1 MCRCDIKKILN
12 YILLQSGLSN
22 DGLNKYLSNFSYQ
35 MGDYIFSLITSLIVG
50 IAVARYLGPEM
61 YGIIAFAT
69 AVYAVS
75 VIIVSLGVDDI
86 IMKDMI
92 HLAEKQGSIQGSA
105 LFIKFAAAFLVY
117 SIIFIYCFIN
127 YSGEK
132 LYSVL
137 IIGSAVLFQP
147 LSVFSCIFLINAQA
161 KYTSL
166 ARMISYTL
174 SSLLK
179 IILIIFKAPVTY
191 FAFAVFIDYAVLYI
205 TVILMYR
212 YKNYTVSGWRIDIS
226 YIKYILKN
234 AVPLFAAVL
243 FYTFY
248 QKVTVIIISSMYSD
262 YTSGIYSAAIRL
274 TEIWYMVPA
283 VLMTAFFPAV
293 VTAKQMCEEEYNKR
307 IKTLFYVTTIP
318 FILMALF
325 AALLSP
331 LIIKILYGE
340 AYIKSSIVLSL
351 TIWSVPFISFYV
363 ISSKCFI
370 LENKVKHLL
379 LRSALSFILIIVLNY
394 ILGGAYYLKG
404 FSIALLISSFF
415 SFFLIDL
422 FFKDTRKLF
431 FIKLSSIFLPCI
443 YILNLLKKGKN
454 YS

>member
-1 MCRCDIKKILN
+1 
-12 YILLQSGLSN
+12 
-22 DGLNKYLSNFSYQ
+22 
-35 MGDYIFSLITSLIVG
+35 MGDYIFSLTASLIVG

-69 AVYAVS
+69 AVYTLL
-75 VIIVSLGVDDI
+75 VIIVSLGIDDI
-86 IMKDMI
+86 IMKDMLQ
-92 HLAEKQGSIQGSA
+92 HEERQGSIQGSA
-105 LFIKFAAAFLVY
+105 LFVKSAVAFLVY
-117 SIIFIYCFIN
+117 GIIFIYFLIN

-137 IIGSAVLFQP
+137 IITGAVLFQP

-191 FAFAVFIDYAVLYI
+191 FAFAVFLDYAVLYL
-205 TVILMYR
+205 TVVLMYK
-212 YKNYTVSGWRIDIS
+212 YKKYTVSGWHIDIS
-226 YIKYILKN
+226 YIKYILKS

-262 YTSGIYSAAIRL
+262 YASGIYSAAARL
-274 TEIWYMVPA
+274 TEIWYLVPA
-283 VLMTAFFPAV
+283 VLMTAFYPAV
-293 VTAKQMCEEEYNKR
+293 VKAKQISEEEYNKR

-318 FILMALF
+318 FILMAFF

-331 LIIKILYGE
+331 FIIKILYGE
-340 AYIKSSIVLSL
+340 KYIESSIVLSL

-379 LRSALSFILIIVLNY
+379 LRSALSFILIIFLGC
-394 ILGGAYYLKG
+394 ILGSFYYLKG
-404 FSIALLISSFF
+404 FSIAVVVSSFI

-422 FFKDTRKLF
+422 FFKDTRELF
-431 FIKLSSIFLPCI
+431 FIKLSSMFLPFT
-443 YILNLLKKGKN
+443 LFFNLLKKDKN
-454 YS
+454 NP

>member
-1 MCRCDIKKILN
+1 
-12 YILLQSGLSN
+12 
-22 DGLNKYLSNFSYQ
+22 
-35 MGDYIFSLITSLIVG
+35 MGDYIFSLTASLIVG

-69 AVYAVS
+69 AVYTLL
-75 VIIVSLGVDDI
+75 VIIVSLGIDDI
-86 IMKDMI
+86 IMKDMLQ
-92 HLAEKQGSIQGSA
+92 HEERQGSIQGSA
-105 LFIKFAAAFLVY
+105 LFVKSAAAFLVY
-117 SIIFIYCFIN
+117 GIVFIYFLIN

-137 IIGSAVLFQP
+137 IITCAVLFQP

-191 FAFAVFIDYAVLYI
+191 FAFAVFIDHAVLYL
-205 TVILMYR
+205 TVILMYK
-212 YKNYTVSGWRIDIS
+212 YKKYTVSGWYIDIS
-226 YIKYILKN
+226 YIKYILKS

-262 YTSGIYSAAIRL
+262 YASGIYSAAARL
-274 TEIWYMVPA
+274 TEIWYLVPA
-283 VLMTAFFPAV
+283 VLMTAFYPAV
-293 VTAKQMCEEEYNKR
+293 VKAKQISEEEYNKR
-307 IKTLFYVTTIP
+307 IKALFYVTTVP
-318 FILMALF
+318 FILMAFF

-331 LIIKILYGE
+331 FIIKILYGE
-340 AYIKSSIVLSL
+340 KYIQSSIVLAL
-351 TIWSVPFISFYV
+351 TIWSVPFISFYI
-363 ISSKCFI
+363 ISSKWFI

-394 ILGGAYYLKG
+394 ILGSMYYLEG
-404 FSIALLISSFF
+404 FSLALLISSFI
-415 SFFLIDL
+415 SFFLTDL
-422 FFKDTRKLF
+422 FFKDTRELF
-431 FIKLSSIFLPCI
+431 FIKLSSMFLPFT
-443 YILNLLKKGKN
+443 YLLNLLKKDKN
-454 YS
+454 YP

>member
-1 MCRCDIKKILN
+1 
-12 YILLQSGLSN
+12 
-22 DGLNKYLSNFSYQ
+22 
-35 MGDYIFSLITSLIVG
+35 MGDYIFSLTASLIVG

-69 AVYAVS
+69 AVYTLL
-75 VIIVSLGVDDI
+75 VIIVSLGIDDI
-86 IMKDMI
+86 IMKDMLQ
-92 HLAEKQGSIQGSA
+92 HEERQGSIQGSA
-105 LFIKFAAAFLVY
+105 LFVKSAAAFLVY
-117 SIIFIYCFIN
+117 GIIFIYFLIN

-137 IIGSAVLFQP
+137 IITGAVLFQP

-161 KYTSL
+161 KYTSI

-191 FAFAVFIDYAVLYI
+191 FAFAVFIDYAVLYL
-205 TVILMYR
+205 TVILMYK
-212 YKNYTVSGWRIDIS
+212 YKKYTVSGWHIDIS
-226 YIKYILKN
+226 YIKYILKS

-262 YTSGIYSAAIRL
+262 YASGIYSAAARL
-274 TEIWYMVPA
+274 TEIWYLVPA
-283 VLMTAFFPAV
+283 VLMTAFYPAV
-293 VTAKQMCEEEYNKR
+293 VKAKQISEEVYNKR
-307 IKTLFYVTTIP
+307 IKTLFYVTTVP
-318 FILMALF
+318 FILMAFF

-331 LIIKILYGE
+331 FIIKILYGE
-340 AYIKSSIVLSL
+340 KYIQSSTVLAL

-379 LRSALSFILIIVLNY
+379 LRSALSFILIIFLSC
-394 ILGGAYYLKG
+394 ILGSFYYLKG
-404 FSIALLISSFF
+404 FSIAVVVSSFI

-422 FFKDTRKLF
+422 FFKDTRELF
-431 FIKLSSIFLPCI
+431 FIKLSSIFLPLTL
-443 YILNLLKKGKN
+443 ILNLLKKDKN
-454 YS
+454 NP

>member
-1 MCRCDIKKILN
+1 
-12 YILLQSGLSN
+12 
-22 DGLNKYLSNFSYQ
+22 
-35 MGDYIFSLITSLIVG
+35 MGDYIFSLTASLIVG

-69 AVYAVS
+69 AVYTVL
-75 VIIVSLGVDDI
+75 VIIVSLGIDDI
-86 IMKDMI
+86 IMKDMLQ
-92 HLAEKQGSIQGSA
+92 HEERQGSIQGSA
-105 LFIKFAAAFLVY
+105 LFVKSAAAFLVY
-117 SIIFIYCFIN
+117 GIIFIYFLIN

-137 IIGSAVLFQP
+137 IITGAVLFQP

-161 KYTSL
+161 KYTSI

-191 FAFAVFIDYAVLYI
+191 FAFAVFIDYAVLYL
-205 TVILMYR
+205 TVILMYK
-212 YKNYTVSGWRIDIS
+212 YKKYTVSGWHIDIS
-226 YIKYILKN
+226 YIKYILKS

-262 YTSGIYSAAIRL
+262 YASGIYSVAARL
-274 TEIWYMVPA
+274 TEIWYLVPA
-283 VLMTAFFPAV
+283 VLMTAFYPAV
-293 VTAKQMCEEEYNKR
+293 VKAKQISEEEYNKR
-307 IKTLFYVTTIP
+307 IKTLFYVTTVP
-318 FILMALF
+318 FILMAFF

-331 LIIKILYGE
+331 FIIKILYGE
-340 AYIKSSIVLSL
+340 KYIQSSIVLAL

-379 LRSALSFILIIVLNY
+379 VRSALSFILIIFLSC
-394 ILGGAYYLKG
+394 ILGSFYYLKG
-404 FSIALLISSFF
+404 FSIAVVVSSFI

-422 FFKDTRKLF
+422 FFKDTRELF
-431 FIKLSSIFLPCI
+431 FIKLSSIFLPFTLL
-443 YILNLLKKGKN
+443 LNLLKKDKN
-454 YS
+454 NP

>member
-1 MCRCDIKKILN
+1 
-12 YILLQSGLSN
+12 
-22 DGLNKYLSNFSYQ
+22 
-35 MGDYIFSLITSLIVG
+35 MGDYIFSLTASLIVG

-69 AVYAVS
+69 AVYTLL
-75 VIIVSLGVDDI
+75 VIIVSLGIDDI
-86 IMKDMI
+86 IMKDMMQ
-92 HLAEKQGSIQGSA
+92 HEEKQGSIQGSA
-105 LFIKFAAAFLVY
+105 LFVKSAAAFLVY
-117 SIIFIYCFIN
+117 GIVFIYFLIN

-137 IIGSAVLFQP
+137 IITGAVLFQP

-191 FAFAVFIDYAVLYI
+191 FAFAVFIDYAVLYL
-205 TVILMYR
+205 TVILMYK
-212 YKNYTVSGWRIDIS
+212 YKKYTVSGWYMDIS
-226 YIKYILKN
+226 YIKYILKS

-262 YTSGIYSAAIRL
+262 YASGIYSAAARL
-274 TEIWYMVPA
+274 TEIWYLVPA
-283 VLMTAFFPAV
+283 VLMTAFYPAV
-293 VTAKQMCEEEYNKR
+293 VKAKQISEEEYNKR
-307 IKTLFYVTTIP
+307 IKALFYVTTIP
-318 FILMALF
+318 FILMAFF
-325 AALLSP
+325 AAVLSP

-340 AYIKSSIVLSL
+340 KYIESSIVLSL
-351 TIWSVPFISFYV
+351 TIWSVPFISFYI
-363 ISSKCFI
+363 ISSKWFI

-394 ILGGAYYLKG
+394 ILGSMYYLEG
-404 FSIALLISSFF
+404 FSLALLISSFI
-415 SFFLIDL
+415 SFFLTDL
-422 FFKDTRKLF
+422 FFKDTRELF
-431 FIKLSSIFLPCI
+431 FIKLSSMFLPFT
-443 YILNLLKKGKN
+443 YLLNLLKKDKN
-454 YS
+454 YP

>member
-1 MCRCDIKKILN
+1 
-12 YILLQSGLSN
+12 
-22 DGLNKYLSNFSYQ
+22 
-35 MGDYIFSLITSLIVG
+35 MGDYIFSLTASLIVG

-69 AVYAVS
+69 AVYTLL
-75 VIIVSLGVDDI
+75 VIIVSLGIDDI
-86 IMKDMI
+86 IMKDMLQ
-92 HLAEKQGSIQGSA
+92 HEERQGSIQGSA
-105 LFIKFAAAFLVY
+105 LFVKSAAAFLVY
-117 SIIFIYCFIN
+117 GIIFIYFLIN

-137 IIGSAVLFQP
+137 IITGAVLFQP

-161 KYTSL
+161 KYTSI

-191 FAFAVFIDYAVLYI
+191 FAFAVFIDYAVLYL
-205 TVILMYR
+205 TVILMYK
-212 YKNYTVSGWRIDIS
+212 YKKYTVSGWYMDIS
-226 YIKYILKN
+226 YIKYILKS

-248 QKVTVIIISSMYSD
+248 QKITVIIISSMYSD
-262 YTSGIYSAAIRL
+262 YASGIYSAAARL
-274 TEIWYMVPA
+274 TEIWYLVPA
-283 VLMTAFFPAV
+283 VLMTAFYPAV
-293 VTAKQMCEEEYNKR
+293 VKAKQISEEEYNKR

-318 FILMALF
+318 FILMAFF

-331 LIIKILYGE
+331 FIIKILYG
-340 AYIKSSIVLSL
+340 VLAL

-379 LRSALSFILIIVLNY
+379 LRSALSFILIIILNY
-394 ILGGAYYLKG
+394 VLGSIYYLEG
-404 FSIALLISSFF
+404 FSLALLISSFI
-415 SFFLIDL
+415 SFFLADL
-422 FFKDTRKLF
+422 FFKDTRELF
-431 FIKLSSIFLPCI
+431 FIKLLSIFLPFT
-443 YILNLLKKGKN
+443 YFLNLLKKDKN
-454 YS
+454 YP

>member
-1 MCRCDIKKILN
+1 
-12 YILLQSGLSN
+12 
-22 DGLNKYLSNFSYQ
+22 
-35 MGDYIFSLITSLIVG
+35 MGDYIFSLTASLIVG

-69 AVYAVS
+69 AVYTLL
-75 VIIVSLGVDDI
+75 VIIVSLGIDDI
-86 IMKDMI
+86 IMKDM
-92 HLAEKQGSIQGSA
+92 LQYEERQGSIQGSA
-105 LFIKFAAAFLVY
+105 LFVKSAAAFLVY
-117 SIIFIYCFIN
+117 GIVFIYFLIN

-137 IIGSAVLFQP
+137 IITGAVLFQP

-191 FAFAVFIDYAVLYI
+191 FAFAVFIDYAVLYL
-205 TVILMYR
+205 TVILMYK
-212 YKNYTVSGWRIDIS
+212 YKKYTVSGWHIDIS
-226 YIKYILKN
+226 YIKYILKS

-262 YTSGIYSAAIRL
+262 YASGIYSAAARL
-274 TEIWYMVPA
+274 TEIWYLVPA
-283 VLMTAFFPAV
+283 VLMTAFYPAV
-293 VTAKQMCEEEYNKR
+293 VKAKQISEEEYNKR

-318 FILMALF
+318 FILMAFF

-331 LIIKILYGE
+331 FIIKILYGE
-340 AYIKSSIVLSL
+340 KYIESSIVLSL

-379 LRSALSFILIIVLNY
+379 LRSALSFILIIFLGC
-394 ILGGAYYLKG
+394 ILGSFYYLKG
-404 FSIALLISSFF
+404 FSIAVVVSSFI

-422 FFKDTRKLF
+422 FFKDTRELF
-431 FIKLSSIFLPCI
+431 FIKLSSMFLPFT
-443 YILNLLKKGKN
+443 LFFNLLKKDKN
-454 YS
+454 NP

>member
-1 MCRCDIKKILN
+1 
-12 YILLQSGLSN
+12 
-22 DGLNKYLSNFSYQ
+22 
-35 MGDYIFSLITSLIVG
+35 MGDYIFSLTASLIVG

-69 AVYAVS
+69 AVYTLL
-75 VIIVSLGVDDI
+75 VIIVSLGIDDI
-86 IMKDMI
+86 IMKDMLQ
-92 HLAEKQGSIQGSA
+92 HEERQGSIQGSA
-105 LFIKFAAAFLVY
+105 LFVKSAAAFLVY
-117 SIIFIYCFIN
+117 GIIFIYFLIN

-137 IIGSAVLFQP
+137 IITGAVLFQP

-161 KYTSL
+161 KYTSI

-191 FAFAVFIDYAVLYI
+191 FAFAVFIDYAVLYL
-205 TVILMYR
+205 TVILMYK
-212 YKNYTVSGWRIDIS
+212 YKQYTVSGWHIDIS
-226 YIKYILKN
+226 YIKYILKS

-262 YTSGIYSAAIRL
+262 YASGIYSAAARL
-274 TEIWYMVPA
+274 TEIWYLVPA
-283 VLMTAFFPAV
+283 VLMTAFYPAV
-293 VTAKQMCEEEYNKR
+293 VKAKQISEEEYNKR
-307 IKTLFYVTTIP
+307 IKALFYVTTIP
-318 FILMALF
+318 FILMAFF

-331 LIIKILYGE
+331 FIIKILYGE
-340 AYIKSSIVLSL
+340 KYIESSIVLAL

-379 LRSALSFILIIVLNY
+379 LRSALSFILIIILNY
-394 ILGGAYYLKG
+394 VLGSIYYLEG
-404 FSIALLISSFF
+404 FSLALLISSFI
-415 SFFLIDL
+415 SFFLADL
-422 FFKDTRKLF
+422 FFKDTRELF
-431 FIKLSSIFLPCI
+431 FIKLLSIFLPFTLL
-443 YILNLLKKGKN
+443 LNLLKKDKN
-454 YS
+454 YP

>member
-1 MCRCDIKKILN
+1 
-12 YILLQSGLSN
+12 
-22 DGLNKYLSNFSYQ
+22 
-35 MGDYIFSLITSLIVG
+35 MGDYIFSLTASLIVG

-69 AVYAVS
+69 AVYALL
-75 VIIVSLGVDDI
+75 VIIVSLGIDDI
-86 IMKDMI
+86 IMKDMLQ
-92 HLAEKQGSIQGSA
+92 HEERQGSIQGSA
-105 LFIKFAAAFLVY
+105 LFVKSAAAFLVY
-117 SIIFIYCFIN
+117 GIIFIYFLIN

-137 IIGSAVLFQP
+137 IITGAVLFQP

-161 KYTSL
+161 KYTSI

-191 FAFAVFIDYAVLYI
+191 FAFAVFIDYAVLYL
-205 TVILMYR
+205 TVILMYK
-212 YKNYTVSGWRIDIS
+212 YKKYTVSGWHIDIS
-226 YIKYILKN
+226 YIKYILKS

-262 YTSGIYSAAIRL
+262 YASGIYSAAARL
-274 TEIWYMVPA
+274 TEIWYLVPA
-283 VLMTAFFPAV
+283 VLMTAFYPAV
-293 VTAKQMCEEEYNKR
+293 VKAKQISEEEYNKR
-307 IKTLFYVTTIP
+307 IKTLFYVTTVP
-318 FILMALF
+318 FILMAFF

-331 LIIKILYGE
+331 FIIKILYGE
-340 AYIKSSIVLSL
+340 KYIQSSIVLAL

-379 LRSALSFILIIVLNY
+379 LRSALSFILIIILNY
-394 ILGGAYYLKG
+394 VLGSIYYLEG
-404 FSIALLISSFF
+404 FSLALLISSFI
-415 SFFLIDL
+415 SFFLADL
-422 FFKDTRKLF
+422 FFKDTRELF
-431 FIKLSSIFLPCI
+431 FIKLSSIFLPFTLL
-443 YILNLLKKGKN
+443 LNLLKKDKN
-454 YS
+454 YP

>member
-1 MCRCDIKKILN
+1 
-12 YILLQSGLSN
+12 
-22 DGLNKYLSNFSYQ
+22 
-35 MGDYIFSLITSLIVG
+35 MGDYIFSLTASLIVG

-69 AVYAVS
+69 AVYTLL
-75 VIIVSLGVDDI
+75 VIIVSLGIDDI
-86 IMKDMI
+86 IMKDM
-92 HLAEKQGSIQGSA
+92 LQYEERQGSIQGSA
-105 LFIKFAAAFLVY
+105 LFVKSAAAFLVY
-117 SIIFIYCFIN
+117 GIIFIYFLIN

-137 IIGSAVLFQP
+137 IITGAVLFQP

-161 KYTSL
+161 KYTSI

-191 FAFAVFIDYAVLYI
+191 FAFAVFIDYAVLYL
-205 TVILMYR
+205 TVILMYK
-212 YKNYTVSGWRIDIS
+212 YKKYTVSGWHIDIS
-226 YIKYILKN
+226 YIKYILKS

-262 YTSGIYSAAIRL
+262 YASGIYSAAARL
-274 TEIWYMVPA
+274 TEIWYLVPA
-283 VLMTAFFPAV
+283 VLMTAFYPAV
-293 VTAKQMCEEEYNKR
+293 VKAKQISEEKYNKR
-307 IKTLFYVTTIP
+307 IKTLFYVTIVP
-318 FILMALF
+318 FILMAFF

-331 LIIKILYGE
+331 FIIKILYGE
-340 AYIKSSIVLSL
+340 KYIQSSIVLAL

-379 LRSALSFILIIVLNY
+379 VRSALSFILIIFLSC
-394 ILGGAYYLKG
+394 ILGSFYYLKG
-404 FSIALLISSFF
+404 FSIAVVVSSFI

-422 FFKDTRKLF
+422 FFKDTRELF
-431 FIKLSSIFLPCI
+431 FIKLSSIFLPFTLL
-443 YILNLLKKGKN
+443 LNLLKKDKN
-454 YS
+454 NP

>member
-1 MCRCDIKKILN
+1 
-12 YILLQSGLSN
+12 
-22 DGLNKYLSNFSYQ
+22 
-35 MGDYIFSLITSLIVG
+35 MGDYIFSLTASLIVG

-69 AVYAVS
+69 AVYTLL
-75 VIIVSLGVDDI
+75 VIIVSLGIDDI
-86 IMKDMI
+86 IMKDMLQ
-92 HLAEKQGSIQGSA
+92 HEERQGSIQGSA
-105 LFIKFAAAFLVY
+105 LFVKSAAAFLVY
-117 SIIFIYCFIN
+117 GIIFIYFLIN

-137 IIGSAVLFQP
+137 IITGAVLFQP

-161 KYTSL
+161 KYTSI

-191 FAFAVFIDYAVLYI
+191 FAFAVFIDYAVLYL
-205 TVILMYR
+205 TVILMYK
-212 YKNYTVSGWRIDIS
+212 YKKYTVSGWHIDIS
-226 YIKYILKN
+226 YIKYILKS

-262 YTSGIYSAAIRL
+262 YASGIYSAAARL
-274 TEIWYMVPA
+274 TEIWYLVPA
-283 VLMTAFFPAV
+283 VLMTAFYPAV
-293 VTAKQMCEEEYNKR
+293 VKAKQISEEEYNKR

-318 FILMALF
+318 FILMAFF

-331 LIIKILYGE
+331 FIIKILYGE
-340 AYIKSSIVLSL
+340 KYIQSSIVLAL

-379 LRSALSFILIIVLNY
+379 LRSVLSFILIIFLSC
-394 ILGGAYYLKG
+394 ILGSFYYLKG
-404 FSIALLISSFF
+404 FSIAVVVSSFI

-422 FFKDTRKLF
+422 FFKDTRELF
-431 FIKLSSIFLPCI
+431 FIKLSSIFLPFTLL
-443 YILNLLKKGKN
+443 LNLLKKDKN
-454 YS
+454 NP

>member
-1 MCRCDIKKILN
+1 
-12 YILLQSGLSN
+12 
-22 DGLNKYLSNFSYQ
+22 
-35 MGDYIFSLITSLIVG
+35 MGDYIFSLTASLIVG

-69 AVYAVS
+69 AVYAIS
-75 VIIVSLGVDDI
+75 VIIVSLGIDDI
-86 IMKDMI
+86 IMKDMLQ
-92 HLAEKQGSIQGSA
+92 HAEKQGSIQGSA

-117 SIIFIYCFIN
+117 AVIFIYCIIN

-137 IIGSAVLFQP
+137 IIAGAVLFQP

-166 ARMISYTL
+166 ARMASYTL

-179 IILIIFKAPVTY
+179 IVLIILKAPVTY
-191 FAFAVFIDYAVLYI
+191 FAFAVFIDYAVLYL
-205 TVILMYR
+205 TVILMYK
-212 YKNYTVSGWRIDIS
+212 YKNYTVAGWHIDIS
-226 YIKYILKN
+226 YIKHILKS

-248 QKVTVIIISSMYSD
+248 QKITIIIISSMYSD

-283 VLMTAFFPAV
+283 VLMTAFYPAV
-293 VTAKQMCEEEYNKR
+293 VKAKQISEEEYNKR

-318 FILMALF
+318 FILMAF
-325 AALLSP
+325 CAAILSP

-340 AYIKSSIVLSL
+340 KYIESCVVLAV
-351 TIWSVPFISFYV
+351 TVWSVPFISFYI
-363 ISSKCFI
+363 ISSKWFI

-379 LRSALSFILIIVLNY
+379 LRSVLSFILIIILNY
-394 ILGGAYYLKG
+394 ILGSKYYLKG
-404 FSIALLISSFF
+404 FSLALLISSFI
-415 SFFLIDL
+415 SFFLTDL
-422 FFKDTRKLF
+422 FFKDTRNLF
-431 FIKLSSIFLPCI
+431 FIKLSSMFLPFT
-443 YILNLLKKGKN
+443 YLLNLLKKDKN
-454 YS
+454 YP

>member
-1 MCRCDIKKILN
+1 
-12 YILLQSGLSN
+12 
-22 DGLNKYLSNFSYQ
+22 
-35 MGDYIFSLITSLIVG
+35 MGDYIFSLTASLIVG

-69 AVYAVS
+69 AVYTLL
-75 VIIVSLGVDDI
+75 VIIVSLGIDDI
-86 IMKDMI
+86 IMKDMLQ
-92 HLAEKQGSIQGSA
+92 HEERQGSIQGSA
-105 LFIKFAAAFLVY
+105 LFVKSAAAFLVY
-117 SIIFIYCFIN
+117 GIIFIYFLIN

-137 IIGSAVLFQP
+137 IITGAVLFQP

-161 KYTSL
+161 KYTSI

-191 FAFAVFIDYAVLYI
+191 FAFAVFIDYAVLYL
-205 TVILMYR
+205 TVILMYK
-212 YKNYTVSGWRIDIS
+212 YKKYTVSGWYMDIS
-226 YIKYILKN
+226 YIKYILKS

-248 QKVTVIIISSMYSD
+248 QKITVIIISSMYSD
-262 YTSGIYSAAIRL
+262 YASGIYSAAARL
-274 TEIWYMVPA
+274 TEIWYLVPA
-283 VLMTAFFPAV
+283 VLMTAFYPAV
-293 VTAKQMCEEEYNKR
+293 VKAKQISEEEYNKR

-318 FILMALF
+318 FILMAFF

-331 LIIKILYGE
+331 FIIKILYGE
-340 AYIKSSIVLSL
+340 KYIQSSIVLAL

-379 LRSALSFILIIVLNY
+379 LRSALSFILIIILNY
-394 ILGGAYYLKG
+394 VLGSIYYLEG
-404 FSIALLISSFF
+404 FSLALLISSFI
-415 SFFLIDL
+415 SFFLADL
-422 FFKDTRKLF
+422 FFKDTRELF
-431 FIKLSSIFLPCI
+431 FIKLLSIFLPFT
-443 YILNLLKKGKN
+443 YFLNLLKKDKN
-454 YS
+454 YP

>member
-1 MCRCDIKKILN
+1 
-12 YILLQSGLSN
+12 
-22 DGLNKYLSNFSYQ
+22 
-35 MGDYIFSLITSLIVG
+35 MGDYIFSLTASLIVG

-69 AVYAVS
+69 AVYTLL
-75 VIIVSLGVDDI
+75 VIIVSLGIDDI
-86 IMKDMI
+86 IMKDM
-92 HLAEKQGSIQGSA
+92 LQYEEKQGSIQGSA
-105 LFIKFAAAFLVY
+105 LFVKSAAALLVY
-117 SIIFIYCFIN
+117 SIIFIYFLIN

-137 IIGSAVLFQP
+137 IITGAVLFQP

-161 KYTSL
+161 KYTSI

-191 FAFAVFIDYAVLYI
+191 FAFAVFIDYAVLYL
-205 TVILMYR
+205 TVILMYK
-212 YKNYTVSGWRIDIS
+212 YKKYTVSGWHIDIS
-226 YIKYILKN
+226 YIKYILKS

-262 YTSGIYSAAIRL
+262 YASGIYSAAARL
-274 TEIWYMVPA
+274 TEIWYLVPA
-283 VLMTAFFPAV
+283 VLMTAFYPAV
-293 VTAKQMCEEEYNKR
+293 VKAKQISEEEYNKR
-307 IKTLFYVTTIP
+307 IKALFYVTTVP
-318 FILMALF
+318 FILMAFF

-331 LIIKILYGE
+331 FIIKILYGE
-340 AYIKSSIVLSL
+340 KYIQSSTVLAL

-379 LRSALSFILIIVLNY
+379 LRSALSFILIIFLGC
-394 ILGGAYYLKG
+394 ILGSFYYLKG
-404 FSIALLISSFF
+404 FSIAVVVSSFI

-422 FFKDTRKLF
+422 FFKDTRELF
-431 FIKLSSIFLPCI
+431 FIKLSSIFLPLTL
-443 YILNLLKKGKN
+443 ILNLLKKDKN
-454 YS
+454 NP

>member
-1 MCRCDIKKILN
+1 
-12 YILLQSGLSN
+12 
-22 DGLNKYLSNFSYQ
+22 
-35 MGDYIFSLITSLIVG
+35 MGDYIFSLTASLIVG

-69 AVYAVS
+69 AVYTLL
-75 VIIVSLGVDDI
+75 VIIVSLGIDDI
-86 IMKDMI
+86 IMKDMLQ
-92 HLAEKQGSIQGSA
+92 HEERQGSIQGSA
-105 LFIKFAAAFLVY
+105 LFVKSAAAFLVY
-117 SIIFIYCFIN
+117 GIIFIYFLIN

-137 IIGSAVLFQP
+137 IITGAVLFQP

-161 KYTSL
+161 KYTSI

-191 FAFAVFIDYAVLYI
+191 FAFAVFIDYAVLYL
-205 TVILMYR
+205 TVVLMYK
-212 YKNYTVSGWRIDIS
+212 YKKYTVSGWHIDIS
-226 YIKYILKN
+226 YIKYILKS

-262 YTSGIYSAAIRL
+262 YASGIYSAAARL
-274 TEIWYMVPA
+274 TEIWYLVPA
-283 VLMTAFFPAV
+283 VLMTAFYPAV
-293 VTAKQMCEEEYNKR
+293 VKAKQISEEEYNKR

-318 FILMALF
+318 FILMAFF

-331 LIIKILYGE
+331 FIIKILYGE
-340 AYIKSSIVLSL
+340 KYIESSIVLSL

-379 LRSALSFILIIVLNY
+379 LRSALSFILIIFLGC
-394 ILGGAYYLKG
+394 ILGSFYYLKG
-404 FSIALLISSFF
+404 FSIAVVVSSFI

-422 FFKDTRKLF
+422 FFKDTRELF
-431 FIKLSSIFLPCI
+431 FIKLSSMFLPFT
-443 YILNLLKKGKN
+443 LFFNLLKKDKN
-454 YS
+454 NP

>member
-1 MCRCDIKKILN
+1 
-12 YILLQSGLSN
+12 
-22 DGLNKYLSNFSYQ
+22 
-35 MGDYIFSLITSLIVG
+35 MGDYIFSLTASLIVG

-69 AVYAVS
+69 AVYTLL
-75 VIIVSLGVDDI
+75 VIIVSLGIDDI
-86 IMKDMI
+86 IMKDM
-92 HLAEKQGSIQGSA
+92 LQYEEKQGSIQGSA
-105 LFIKFAAAFLVY
+105 LFVKSAAAFLVY
-117 SIIFIYCFIN
+117 GIIFIYFLIN

-137 IIGSAVLFQP
+137 IITGAVLFQP

-161 KYTSL
+161 KYTSI

-191 FAFAVFIDYAVLYI
+191 FAFAVFIDYAVLYL
-205 TVILMYR
+205 TVILMYK
-212 YKNYTVSGWRIDIS
+212 YKKYTVSGWHIDIS
-226 YIKYILKN
+226 YIKYILKS

-262 YTSGIYSAAIRL
+262 YASGIYSAAARL
-274 TEIWYMVPA
+274 TEIWYLVPA
-283 VLMTAFFPAV
+283 VLMTAFYPAV
-293 VTAKQMCEEEYNKR
+293 VKAKQISEEEYNKR
-307 IKTLFYVTTIP
+307 IKTLFYVTTVP
-318 FILMALF
+318 FILMAFF

-331 LIIKILYGE
+331 FIIKILYGE
-340 AYIKSSIVLSL
+340 KYIQSSTVLAL

-379 LRSALSFILIIVLNY
+379 LRSALSFILIIFLGC
-394 ILGGAYYLKG
+394 ILGSFYYLKG
-404 FSIALLISSFF
+404 FSIAVVVSSFI

-422 FFKDTRKLF
+422 FFKDTRELF
-431 FIKLSSIFLPCI
+431 FIKLSSIFLPFTLL
-443 YILNLLKKGKN
+443 LNLLKKDKN
-454 YS
+454 NP

>member
-1 MCRCDIKKILN
+1 
-12 YILLQSGLSN
+12 
-22 DGLNKYLSNFSYQ
+22 
-35 MGDYIFSLITSLIVG
+35 MGDYIFSLTASLIVG

-69 AVYAVS
+69 AVYTLL
-75 VIIVSLGVDDI
+75 VIIVSLGIDDI
-86 IMKDMI
+86 IMKDM
-92 HLAEKQGSIQGSA
+92 LQYEERQGSIQGSA
-105 LFIKFAAAFLVY
+105 LFVKSAAAFLVY
-117 SIIFIYCFIN
+117 GIIFIYFLIN

-137 IIGSAVLFQP
+137 IITGAVLFQP

-161 KYTSL
+161 KYTSI

-191 FAFAVFIDYAVLYI
+191 FAFAVFIDYAVLYL
-205 TVILMYR
+205 TVILMYK
-212 YKNYTVSGWRIDIS
+212 YKKYTVSGWHIDIS
-226 YIKYILKN
+226 YIKYILKS

-262 YTSGIYSAAIRL
+262 YASGIYSAAARL
-274 TEIWYMVPA
+274 TEIWYLVPA
-283 VLMTAFFPAV
+283 VLMTAFYPAV
-293 VTAKQMCEEEYNKR
+293 VKAKQISEEEYNKR

-318 FILMALF
+318 FILMAFF

-331 LIIKILYGE
+331 FIIKILYGE
-340 AYIKSSIVLSL
+340 KYIQSSIVLAL

-379 LRSALSFILIIVLNY
+379 LRSVLSFILIIFLSC
-394 ILGGAYYLKG
+394 ILGSFYYLKG
-404 FSIALLISSFF
+404 FSIAVVVSSFI

-422 FFKDTRKLF
+422 FFKDTRELF
-431 FIKLSSIFLPCI
+431 FIKLSSIFLPFTLL
-443 YILNLLKKGKN
+443 LNLLKKDKN
-454 YS
+454 NP

>member
-1 MCRCDIKKILN
+1 
-12 YILLQSGLSN
+12 
-22 DGLNKYLSNFSYQ
+22 
-35 MGDYIFSLITSLIVG
+35 MGDYIFSLTASLIVG

-69 AVYAVS
+69 AVYTVL
-75 VIIVSLGVDDI
+75 VIIVSLGIDDI
-86 IMKDMI
+86 IMKDM
-92 HLAEKQGSIQGSA
+92 LQYEERQGSIQGSA
-105 LFIKFAAAFLVY
+105 LFVKSAAAFLVY
-117 SIIFIYCFIN
+117 GIIFIYFLIN

-137 IIGSAVLFQP
+137 IITGAVLFQP

-161 KYTSL
+161 KYTSI

-191 FAFAVFIDYAVLYI
+191 FAFAVFIDYAVLYL
-205 TVILMYR
+205 TVILMYK
-212 YKNYTVSGWRIDIS
+212 YKKYTVSGWHIDIS
-226 YIKYILKN
+226 YIKYILKS

-262 YTSGIYSAAIRL
+262 YASGIYSAAARL
-274 TEIWYMVPA
+274 TEIWYLVPA
-283 VLMTAFFPAV
+283 VLMTAFYPAV
-293 VTAKQMCEEEYNKR
+293 VKAKQISEEEYNKR

-318 FILMALF
+318 FILMAFF

-331 LIIKILYGE
+331 FIIKILYGE
-340 AYIKSSIVLSL
+340 KYIQSSIVLAL

-379 LRSALSFILIIVLNY
+379 LRSALSFILIIILNY
-394 ILGGAYYLKG
+394 VLGSIYYLEG
-404 FSIALLISSFF
+404 FSLALLISSFI
-415 SFFLIDL
+415 SFFLADL
-422 FFKDTRKLF
+422 FFKDTRELF
-431 FIKLSSIFLPCI
+431 FIKLLSIFLPFT
-443 YILNLLKKGKN
+443 YFLNLLKKDKN
-454 YS
+454 YP

>member
-1 MCRCDIKKILN
+1 
-12 YILLQSGLSN
+12 
-22 DGLNKYLSNFSYQ
+22 
-35 MGDYIFSLITSLIVG
+35 MGDYIFSLTASLIVG

-69 AVYAVS
+69 AVYTLL
-75 VIIVSLGVDDI
+75 VIIVSLGIDDI
-86 IMKDMI
+86 IMKDMLQ
-92 HLAEKQGSIQGSA
+92 HEERQGSIQGSA
-105 LFIKFAAAFLVY
+105 LFVKSAAAFLVY
-117 SIIFIYCFIN
+117 GIIFIYFLIN

-137 IIGSAVLFQP
+137 IITGAVLFQP

-161 KYTSL
+161 KYTSI

-191 FAFAVFIDYAVLYI
+191 FAFAVFIDYAVLYL
-205 TVILMYR
+205 TVILMYK
-212 YKNYTVSGWRIDIS
+212 YKKYTVSGWHIDIS
-226 YIKYILKN
+226 YIKYILKS

-262 YTSGIYSAAIRL
+262 YASGIYSAAARL
-274 TEIWYMVPA
+274 TEIWYLVPA
-283 VLMTAFFPAV
+283 VLMTAFYPAV
-293 VTAKQMCEEEYNKR
+293 VKAKQISEEEYNKR

-318 FILMALF
+318 FILMAFF

-331 LIIKILYGE
+331 FIIKILYGE
-340 AYIKSSIVLSL
+340 KYIQSSIVLTL

-379 LRSALSFILIIVLNY
+379 LRSALSFILIIFLSC
-394 ILGGAYYLKG
+394 ILGSFYYLKG
-404 FSIALLISSFF
+404 FSIAVVVSSFI

-422 FFKDTRKLF
+422 FFKDTRELF
-431 FIKLSSIFLPCI
+431 FIKLSSIFLPFTLL
-443 YILNLLKKGKN
+443 LNLLKKDKN
-454 YS
+454 NP

>member
-1 MCRCDIKKILN
+1 
-12 YILLQSGLSN
+12 
-22 DGLNKYLSNFSYQ
+22 
-35 MGDYIFSLITSLIVG
+35 MGDYIFSLTASLIVG

-69 AVYAVS
+69 AVYTLL
-75 VIIVSLGVDDI
+75 VIIVSLGIDDI
-86 IMKDMI
+86 IMKDMLQ
-92 HLAEKQGSIQGSA
+92 HEERQGSIQGSA
-105 LFIKFAAAFLVY
+105 LFVKSAAAFLVY
-117 SIIFIYCFIN
+117 GIIFIYFLIN

-137 IIGSAVLFQP
+137 IITGAVLFQP

-161 KYTSL
+161 KYTSI

-191 FAFAVFIDYAVLYI
+191 FAFAVFIDYAVLYL
-205 TVILMYR
+205 TVILMYK
-212 YKNYTVSGWRIDIS
+212 YKKYTVSGWHIDIS
-226 YIKYILKN
+226 YIKYILKS

-262 YTSGIYSAAIRL
+262 YASGIYSAAARL
-274 TEIWYMVPA
+274 TEIWYLVPA
-283 VLMTAFFPAV
+283 VLMTAFYPAV
-293 VTAKQMCEEEYNKR
+293 VKAKQISEEEYNKR

-318 FILMALF
+318 FILMAFF

-331 LIIKILYGE
+331 FIIKILYGE
-340 AYIKSSIVLSL
+340 KYIQSSIVLAL

-363 ISSKCFI
+363 ISIKCFI

-379 LRSALSFILIIVLNY
+379 LRSALSFILIIFLGC
-394 ILGGAYYLKG
+394 ILGSFYYLKG
-404 FSIALLISSFF
+404 FSIAVVVSSFI

-422 FFKDTRKLF
+422 FFKDTRELF
-431 FIKLSSIFLPCI
+431 FIKLSSIFLLFTLL
-443 YILNLLKKGKN
+443 LNLLKKDKN
-454 YS
+454 NP

>member
-1 MCRCDIKKILN
+1 
-12 YILLQSGLSN
+12 
-22 DGLNKYLSNFSYQ
+22 
-35 MGDYIFSLITSLIVG
+35 MGDYIFSLTASLIVG

-69 AVYAVS
+69 AVYTVL
-75 VIIVSLGVDDI
+75 VIIVSLGIDDI
-86 IMKDMI
+86 IMKDM
-92 HLAEKQGSIQGSA
+92 LQYEERQGSIQGSA
-105 LFIKFAAAFLVY
+105 LFVKSAAAFLVY
-117 SIIFIYCFIN
+117 GIIFIYFLIN

-137 IIGSAVLFQP
+137 IITGAVLFQP

-161 KYTSL
+161 KYTSI

-191 FAFAVFIDYAVLYI
+191 FAFAVFIDYAVLYL
-205 TVILMYR
+205 TVILMYK
-212 YKNYTVSGWRIDIS
+212 YKKYTVSGWHIDIS
-226 YIKYILKN
+226 YIKYILKS

-262 YTSGIYSAAIRL
+262 YASGIYSAAARL
-274 TEIWYMVPA
+274 TEIWYLVPA
-283 VLMTAFFPAV
+283 VLMTAFYPAV
-293 VTAKQMCEEEYNKR
+293 VKAKQISEEEYNKR

-318 FILMALF
+318 FILMAFF

-331 LIIKILYGE
+331 FIIKILYGE
-340 AYIKSSIVLSL
+340 KYIQSSIVLAL

-379 LRSALSFILIIVLNY
+379 LRSALSFILIIILNY
-394 ILGGAYYLKG
+394 VLGSIYYLEG
-404 FSIALLISSFF
+404 FSLALLISSFI
-415 SFFLIDL
+415 SFFLADL
-422 FFKDTRKLF
+422 FFKDTRELF
-431 FIKLSSIFLPCI
+431 FIKLLSIFLLFT
-443 YILNLLKKGKN
+443 YFLNLLKKDKN
-454 YS
+454 YP

>member
-1 MCRCDIKKILN
+1 
-12 YILLQSGLSN
+12 
-22 DGLNKYLSNFSYQ
+22 
-35 MGDYIFSLITSLIVG
+35 MGDYIFSLTASLIVG

-69 AVYAVS
+69 AVYTLL
-75 VIIVSLGVDDI
+75 VIIVSLGIDDI
-86 IMKDMI
+86 IMKDMLQ
-92 HLAEKQGSIQGSA
+92 HEERQGSIQGSA
-105 LFIKFAAAFLVY
+105 LFVKSAAAFLVY
-117 SIIFIYCFIN
+117 GIIFIYFLIN

-137 IIGSAVLFQP
+137 IITGAVLFQP

-161 KYTSL
+161 KYTSI

-191 FAFAVFIDYAVLYI
+191 FAFAVFIDYAVLYL
-205 TVILMYR
+205 TVILMYK
-212 YKNYTVSGWRIDIS
+212 YKKYTVSGWHIDIS
-226 YIKYILKN
+226 YIKYILKS

-262 YTSGIYSAAIRL
+262 YASGIYSVAARL
-274 TEIWYMVPA
+274 TEIWYLVPA
-283 VLMTAFFPAV
+283 VLMTAFYPAV
-293 VTAKQMCEEEYNKR
+293 VKAKQISEEEYNKR
-307 IKTLFYVTTIP
+307 IKTLFYVTTVP
-318 FILMALF
+318 FILMAFF

-331 LIIKILYGE
+331 FIIKILYGE
-340 AYIKSSIVLSL
+340 KYIQSSIVLAL

-379 LRSALSFILIIVLNY
+379 LRSALSFILIIFLSC
-394 ILGGAYYLKG
+394 ILGSFYYLKG
-404 FSIALLISSFF
+404 FSIAVVVSSFI

-422 FFKDTRKLF
+422 FFKDTRELF
-431 FIKLSSIFLPCI
+431 FIKLSSIFLPFTLL
-443 YILNLLKKGKN
+443 LNLLKKDKN
-454 YS
+454 NP

>member
-1 MCRCDIKKILN
+1 
-12 YILLQSGLSN
+12 
-22 DGLNKYLSNFSYQ
+22 
-35 MGDYIFSLITSLIVG
+35 MGDYIFSLTASLIVG

-69 AVYAVS
+69 AVYTLL
-75 VIIVSLGVDDI
+75 VIIVSLGIDDI
-86 IMKDMI
+86 IMKDMLQ
-92 HLAEKQGSIQGSA
+92 HEERQGSIQGSA
-105 LFIKFAAAFLVY
+105 LFVKSAAAFLVY
-117 SIIFIYCFIN
+117 GIIFIYFLIN

-137 IIGSAVLFQP
+137 IITGAVLFQP

-161 KYTSL
+161 KYTSI

-191 FAFAVFIDYAVLYI
+191 FAFAVFIDYAVLYL
-205 TVILMYR
+205 TVILMYK
-212 YKNYTVSGWRIDIS
+212 YKKYTVSGWHIDIS
-226 YIKYILKN
+226 YIKYILKS

-262 YTSGIYSAAIRL
+262 YASGIYSAAARL
-274 TEIWYMVPA
+274 TEIWYLVPA
-283 VLMTAFFPAV
+283 VLMTAFYPAV
-293 VTAKQMCEEEYNKR
+293 VKAKQISEEEYNKR

-318 FILMALF
+318 FILMAFF

-331 LIIKILYGE
+331 FIIKILYGE
-340 AYIKSSIVLSL
+340 KYIQSSIVLAL

-379 LRSALSFILIIVLNY
+379 VRSALSFILIIFLSC
-394 ILGGAYYLKG
+394 ILGSFYYLKG
-404 FSIALLISSFF
+404 FSIAVVVSSFI

-422 FFKDTRKLF
+422 FFKDTRELF
-431 FIKLSSIFLPCI
+431 FIKLSSIFLPFTLL
-443 YILNLLKKGKN
+443 LNLLKKDKN
-454 YS
+454 NP

>member
-1 MCRCDIKKILN
+1 
-12 YILLQSGLSN
+12 
-22 DGLNKYLSNFSYQ
+22 
-35 MGDYIFSLITSLIVG
+35 MGDYIFSLTASLIVG

-69 AVYAVS
+69 AVYTLL
-75 VIIVSLGVDDI
+75 VIIVSLGIDDI
-86 IMKDMI
+86 IMKDMLQ
-92 HLAEKQGSIQGSA
+92 HEERQGSIQGSA
-105 LFIKFAAAFLVY
+105 LFVKSAAAFLVY
-117 SIIFIYCFIN
+117 GIIFIYFLTN

-137 IIGSAVLFQP
+137 IITGAVLFQP

-161 KYTSL
+161 KYTSI

-191 FAFAVFIDYAVLYI
+191 FAFAVFIDYAVLYL
-205 TVILMYR
+205 TVILMYK
-212 YKNYTVSGWRIDIS
+212 YKKYTVSGWHIDIS
-226 YIKYILKN
+226 YIKYILKS

-262 YTSGIYSAAIRL
+262 YASGIYSAAARL
-274 TEIWYMVPA
+274 TEIWYLVPA
-283 VLMTAFFPAV
+283 VLMTAFYPAV
-293 VTAKQMCEEEYNKR
+293 VKAKQISEEEYNKR

-318 FILMALF
+318 FILMAFF

-331 LIIKILYGE
+331 FIIKILYGE
-340 AYIKSSIVLSL
+340 KYIQSSIVLAL

-379 LRSALSFILIIVLNY
+379 LRSVLSFILIIFLSC
-394 ILGGAYYLKG
+394 ILGSFYYLKG
-404 FSIALLISSFF
+404 FSIAVVVSSFI

-422 FFKDTRKLF
+422 FFKDTRELF
-431 FIKLSSIFLPCI
+431 FIKLSSIFLPFTLL
-443 YILNLLKKGKN
+443 LNLLKKDKN
-454 YS
+454 NP

>member
-1 MCRCDIKKILN
+1 
-12 YILLQSGLSN
+12 
-22 DGLNKYLSNFSYQ
+22 
-35 MGDYIFSLITSLIVG
+35 MGDYIFSLTASLIVG

-69 AVYAVS
+69 AVYTLL
-75 VIIVSLGVDDI
+75 VIIVSLGIDDI
-86 IMKDMI
+86 IMKDMLQ
-92 HLAEKQGSIQGSA
+92 HEERQGSIQGSA
-105 LFIKFAAAFLVY
+105 LFVKSAAAFLVY
-117 SIIFIYCFIN
+117 GIIFIYFLIN

-137 IIGSAVLFQP
+137 IITGAVLFQP

-161 KYTSL
+161 KYTSI

-191 FAFAVFIDYAVLYI
+191 FAFAVFIDYAVLYL
-205 TVILMYR
+205 TVILMYK
-212 YKNYTVSGWRIDIS
+212 YKKYTVSGWHIDIS
-226 YIKYILKN
+226 YIKYILKS

-262 YTSGIYSAAIRL
+262 YASGIYSAAARL
-274 TEIWYMVPA
+274 TEIWYLVPA
-283 VLMTAFFPAV
+283 VLMTAFYPAV
-293 VTAKQMCEEEYNKR
+293 VKAKQISEEEYNKR

-318 FILMALF
+318 FILMAFF

-331 LIIKILYGE
+331 FIIKILYGE
-340 AYIKSSIVLSL
+340 KYIQSSIVLAL

-379 LRSALSFILIIVLNY
+379 LRSALSFILIIILNY
-394 ILGGAYYLKG
+394 VLGSIYYLEG
-404 FSIALLISSFF
+404 FSLDLLISSFI
-415 SFFLIDL
+415 SFFLADL
-422 FFKDTRKLF
+422 FFKDTRELF
-431 FIKLSSIFLPCI
+431 FIKLLSIFLPFT
-443 YILNLLKKGKN
+443 YFLNLLKKDKN
-454 YS
+454 YP